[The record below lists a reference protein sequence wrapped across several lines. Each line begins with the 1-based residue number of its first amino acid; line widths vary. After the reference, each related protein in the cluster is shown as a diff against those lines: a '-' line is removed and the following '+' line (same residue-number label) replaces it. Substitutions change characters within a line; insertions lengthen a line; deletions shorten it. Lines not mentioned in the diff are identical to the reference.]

1 MIRYKNIITN
11 ICRIQ
16 VYDSI
21 MSGLFCIGLIDFMLR
36 DKSLLYYTIVFSPDE
51 YKKNF
56 KTILKYFQ

>member
-1 MIRYKNIITN
+1 
-11 ICRIQ
+11 
-16 VYDSI
+16 